1 MPVGVS
7 AITALAN
14 LTLGS
19 SQATVNFTG
28 ISTSFRDLRVVI
40 TGTSNGGAFFR
51 INGEGS
57 GGPYSLAAI
66 EGNSATVSSQFVAS
80 SNTAPVNWNAPGF
93 TVGGVGCWNLDF
105 FDYAQTDKHKS
116 ILSRF
121 TIMSGSSNI
130 FHYRYFNTAAITSIE
145 FASGN
150 TWGAG
155 TTFTLYG
162 LSA

>member
-1 MPVGVS
+1 MPAGVS

-14 LTLGS
+14 LTLSS
-19 SQATVNFTG
+19 SQATVNFTS

-40 TGTSNGGAFFR
+40 TGTSNSTAFFR

-57 GGPYSLAAI
+57 GGPYSLVTM
-66 EGNSATVSSQFVAS
+66 ESNSASVFSSSAV
-80 SNTAPVNWNAPGF
+80 SNTAPVVWNTSGF
-93 TVGGVGCWNLDF
+93 NVGGVGCWNLDF
-105 FDYAQTDKHKS
+105 FDYAQTDKHKP

-121 TIMSGSSNI
+121 SIMSGASNV
-130 FHYRYFNTAAITSIE
+130 FCYRYTNTAAITSIE
-145 FASGN
+145 FNSGG

-162 LSA
+162 VSS

>member
-1 MPVGVS
+1 MPAGVS

-19 SQATVNFTG
+19 SQAAVTFSS

-40 TGTSNGGAFFR
+40 TGTSNSGAFFR

-57 GGPYSLAAI
+57 GGPYSLVTM
-66 EGNSATVSSQFVAS
+66 ESNSASLFSTSTA
-80 SNTAPVNWNAPGF
+80 SNTANVVWNTAGF
-93 TVGGVGCWNLDF
+93 NVGGVGCWNLDF
-105 FDYAQTDKHKS
+105 FDYAQTNKQKP

-121 TIMSGSSNI
+121 SIMSGASNT
-130 FHYRYFNTAAITSIE
+130 FYYRYSNTVAITSIE
-145 FASGN
+145 FNSGGS
-150 TWGAG
+150 WAAG

-162 LSA
+162 VSA